1 MRHILAIIENDGS
14 ISRAAEKMSITQP
27 ALSQILKKVETEHGV
42 QLFDRGKSPMVLT
55 KAGRVYLDAARRIK
69 EIGDSMQREF
79 DDEQN
84 LRTGELRIGT
94 TPFHAAYVIPR
105 PLASFHRK
113 YPHVSIV
120 LRQTTNGELLRMM
133 EEAETDITLCDFHGP
148 DVQLR
153 GFVVRE
159 LYRDELTLFVHPD
172 HPIASLD
179 VIDDLTLLRDELV
192 ITPVRGDPARDAI
205 DKYFE
210 DKNFIPGRIVEAGNA
225 EFSLRILRE
234 GVGASILRSAIIG
247 AEGADPPPARVRL
260 GQNPP
265 EISASVVYSKARYL
279 SSSARAFLGELGETF
294 RSDLV

>member
-1 MRHILAIIENDGS
+1 MRYILAIVESDGS

-27 ALSQILKKVETEHGV
+27 ALSQILKKVEAEHGV
-42 QLFDRGKSPMVLT
+42 QLFDRGRNPMLLT

-84 LRTGELRIGT
+84 LQTGELRIGT

-105 PLASFHRK
+105 PLAGFHRK
-113 YPHVSIV
+113 YPRVSIV
-120 LRQTTNGELLRMM
+120 LRQTVNGELLRMM
-133 EEAETDITLCDFHGP
+133 EESETDFTLCGFRGP

-159 LYRDELTLFVHPD
+159 LYRDELTLFAHPD

-179 VIDDLTLLRDELV
+179 VIDDLTPLQNELV
-192 ITPVRGDPARDAI
+192 ITPIKGDPARDAI

-210 DKNFIPGRIVEAGNA
+210 DKHFMPGRIVEAGSA
-225 EFSLRILRE
+225 EFSMRILSE
-234 GVGASILRSAIIG
+234 GVGVSILSSAVIG
-247 AEGADPPPARVRL
+247 AEGVDPPPVRVRL

-265 EISASVVYSKARYL
+265 ALSASVVYPKARYL
-279 SSSARAFLGELGETF
+279 SSSARAFLSELGEMFQT
-294 RSDLV
+294 DLL